1 MTRNS
6 VVGLRDTKLVP
17 QHVPWVT
24 SRVLNRQ
31 IKAVLDDVMQRE
43 IQHLFEAFSK
53 SLKPKSRKE
62 WAPCLAA
69 FLILC
74 LFMESVETAA
84 DYFVITENEINN
96 KTQLPPTYDRKVALD
111 VNAEIEK
118 LPFRQFTYQFH
129 QIYQTHSK
137 DMSAKSFNPLV
148 DDGFIGNGDLDPPAI
163 ELVYSLKQILE
174 GQTGMH
180 PSCFV
185 FIVLLFLLSICPG
198 N

>member
-6 VVGLRDTKLVP
+6 VLGLRDTKLVP
-17 QHVPWVT
+17 QHALWVT

-31 IKAVLDDVMQRE
+31 IKAVLDDIMQRE
-43 IQHLFEAFSK
+43 VQHLFEAFSK

-163 ELVYSLKQILE
+163 ELVYSLKQILQ
-174 GQTGMH
+174 GQTGM
-180 PSCFV
+180 S
-185 FIVLLFLLSICPG
+185 LSILFCLRFVW
-198 N
+198 